1 MAAERLHDDVL
12 QLKSEMA
19 RTLGQVREQNTNL
32 ASFVAEMTEEVGG
45 MVRRTERMEEFMV
58 QYGYKPTVR
67 PEVTAVLSGET
78 DQVNQGEHLNYA
90 YSGQSHYSP

>member
-32 ASFVAEMTEEVGG
+32 ASFVAEMTEEVEG
-45 MVRRTERMEEFMV
+45 MVRRTDKMEEFMV
-58 QYGYKPTVR
+58 QYGYKPTAKV
-67 PEVTAVLSGET
+67 ELSQILSGNNEHN
-78 DQVNQGEHLNYA
+78 NQGKKN
-90 YSGQSHYSP
+90 PRV